1 MSKQGGMGDAFYL
14 DEFDLSGDVGSLG
27 RVGGGLVGT
36 QEVTGIRKSAPERV
50 GLLNDGAMDF
60 TSFFNDEQSAP
71 EGAFTV
77 LQARPVT
84 DRQATYCRGES
95 LGSPAAS
102 ALTKQIT
109 YDPQR
114 GQDGSLTFGINL
126 APNGY
131 SIQWGNL
138 LTAGTRAD
146 TSATSPATGVDLGSD
161 PTSFSFGWTAYLH
174 VVAFTGTSV
183 TVTLQDSAD
192 NSTFTSLTGGAFAAA
207 TVAGVQRLAS
217 SSTTATVR
225 RYVRAITTG
234 TFTNAEFLV
243 NFVRHETAARS

>member
-36 QEVTGIRKSAPERV
+36 QEVTGIRSSAYERV

-60 TSFFNDEQSAP
+60 TSFFNDEESAP

-84 DRQATYCRGES
+84 DRQATYCRGEA
-95 LGSPAAS
+95 LGSAAAS

-114 GQDGSLTFGINL
+114 GQDGSLTFGTNL
-126 APNGY
+126 AANGF
-131 SIQWGNL
+131 SVQWGNL
-138 LTAGTRAD
+138 LTAGTRTD
-146 TSATSPATGVDLGSD
+146 TEATSPATGVDLGSD

-174 VVAFTGTSV
+174 VLAVTGTSV

-192 NSTFTSLTGGAFAAA
+192 NSSFTSLTGGAFTAA
-207 TVAGVQRLAS
+207 TAVGVQRLAGGA
-217 SSTTATVR
+217 TATVR

-234 TFTNAEFLV
+234 TFTNAEFVV
-243 NFVRHETAARS
+243 NFVRHETAAR